1 VGLNRILV
9 VDDEKDILELVRT
22 ILVGNGFEVITA
34 GTGEEGLKLA
44 VSGKPDLIILDV
56 VMPGLSG
63 LEVCR
68 LLKGKKSMA
77 GISILMMS
85 VLNREIDRKNVTDA
99 GADEYIIKP
108 FRAAHLLSTVD
119 RLLNKQE

>member
-1 VGLNRILV
+1 MNRILV
-9 VDDEKDILELVRT
+9 VDDEKDILELVKI

-34 GTGEEGLKLA
+34 GSGEEGLRLA
-44 VSGKPDLIILDV
+44 VSGNPDLIILDV

-77 GISILMMS
+77 GTSILMMS
-85 VLNREIDRKNVTDA
+85 VLNREIDRKNVSEA
-99 GADEYIIKP
+99 GADDYIIKP
-108 FRAAHLLSTVD
+108 FRAAQLLSTVD
-119 RLLNKQE
+119 RLLNKQQ